1 MSKAIAIVGTLDTKE
16 AEVSYVRELIE
27 KGGHKTIVIDGGILG
42 QPSFQ
47 PDISHE
53 QVAEAAGTTL
63 KQVIALR
70 HEGKAITM
78 MAEGASKI
86 VQRLYSSG
94 RLNGIIALGG
104 TMGTSL
110 GLAAMR
116 DLPVGVPKLMVSTI
130 AFTPFVTGDVVGK
143 DQMMLQPAADL
154 WGLNVITK
162 NALEA
167 AAGAITGMVE
177 ICKQV
182 VPEKQLIGVTTRG
195 ICKYLHWIKPVLEE
209 RGYEVAVFHAVG
221 LGGRTFES
229 LIAQG
234 LFSAVLD
241 LTTGEVIEDLCGGV
255 CSAGAERLE
264 AAGKKGIPQVI
275 APGCMEYWDWAG
287 AAETMPPQF
296 KGRKIHQHNPLVLC
310 VKATTEEMVAAAKA
324 MARKLNKAKGP
335 VTIAIPLK
343 GFDELDKLGGPL
355 YDPEGRKAFIEALKS
370 HVEPRIEVAEL
381 DMHIN
386 DQEFAEA
393 VVAIFD
399 GVMRRKEATSNS
411 ESVGHST

>member
-63 KQVIALR
+63 KQVIALG
-70 HEGKAITM
+70 HEGKAIIM

-86 VQRLYSSG
+86 VQRLYSEG

-162 NALEA
+162 NALYCCY
-167 AAGAITGMVE
+167 G
-177 ICKQV
+177 
-182 VPEKQLIGVTTRG
+182 
-195 ICKYLHWIKPVLEE
+195 
-209 RGYEVAVFHAVG
+209 
-221 LGGRTFES
+221 
-229 LIAQG
+229 
-234 LFSAVLD
+234 
-241 LTTGEVIEDLCGGV
+241 
-255 CSAGAERLE
+255 
-264 AAGKKGIPQVI
+264 
-275 APGCMEYWDWAG
+275 
-287 AAETMPPQF
+287 
-296 KGRKIHQHNPLVLC
+296 
-310 VKATTEEMVAAAKA
+310 
-324 MARKLNKAKGP
+324 
-335 VTIAIPLK
+335 
-343 GFDELDKLGGPL
+343 
-355 YDPEGRKAFIEALKS
+355 
-370 HVEPRIEVAEL
+370 
-381 DMHIN
+381 
-386 DQEFAEA
+386 
-393 VVAIFD
+393 
-399 GVMRRKEATSNS
+399 
-411 ESVGHST
+411 